1 MKNPDTLRM
10 IAGQAESAL
19 DQIARDADYRRP
31 ADAEHIKNLLGI
43 MCKAEELEGGA
54 GYSQRNYPMMGYSG
68 TDYENGSSY
77 ARNRLGQYTTPRYSR
92 MTMEEHLAAM
102 ESEAHTPEERQKI
115 AAMRQILA

>member
-19 DQIARDADYRRP
+19 EQIARDADYRRP
-31 ADAEHIKNLLGI
+31 ADAEQVKNLLCI
-43 MCKAEELEGGA
+43 IHKTEELEGGA

-92 MTMEEHLAAM
+92 MTMEEHLAQM
-102 ESEAHTPEERQKI
+102 EQDATPEERQKI